1 MCYPPS
7 SYYQNALLNAIPPSA
22 GSPLLNLSLCLLN
35 TSLIPV
41 SNVNAP
47 TKQVKSQTRQNIL
60 KKKIFFLIYLFSI
73 VYFCVNLGDSSM
85 LAS

>member
-7 SYYQNALLNAIPPSA
+7 SHYQNALLNAISPSA
-22 GSPLLNLSLCLLN
+22 GSLLLNLSLCLLK

-60 KKKIFFLIYLFSI
+60 KKRFFFNLFIFNCIFL
-73 VYFCVNLGDSSM
+73 CQPW
-85 LAS
+85 